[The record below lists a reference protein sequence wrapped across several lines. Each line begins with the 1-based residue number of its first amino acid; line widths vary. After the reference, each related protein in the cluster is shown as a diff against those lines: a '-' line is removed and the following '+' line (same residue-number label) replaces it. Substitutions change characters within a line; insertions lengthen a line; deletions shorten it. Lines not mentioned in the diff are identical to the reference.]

1 MSTGTQHH
9 IDVSPA
15 RRLGAAP
22 IALALAIISFPGSML
37 PWDWFTA
44 GGIVIG
50 VPLALAGLIL
60 GIRARRDPDATTTGR
75 RMGTAAAVIS
85 VAVLLIPVVWIIAS
99 ALG

>member
-1 MSTGTQHH
+1 MTTGTRH
-9 IDVSPA
+9 IEVSPA
-15 RRLGAAP
+15 RRLGVP
-22 IALALAIISFPGSML
+22 HLALALAILSLPGSML

-50 VPLALAGLIL
+50 VPLALAGLVL
-60 GIRARRDPDATTTGR
+60 GLRARRDPTATTAGR
-75 RMGTAAAVIS
+75 CMGTAAAAVA

>member
-1 MSTGTQHH
+1 MSTSTRH
-9 IDVSPA
+9 IDVSPP
-15 RRLGAAP
+15 RRLGTP
-22 IALALAIISFPGSML
+22 HLALALAILSLPGSML

-50 VPLALAGLIL
+50 VPLALAGLVL
-60 GIRARRDPDATTTGR
+60 GLRARRDPAATTAGR
-75 RMGTAAAVIS
+75 RMGIAAAAVA